1 MLLDRPRRFIV
12 DTSDRIRRAARWL
25 LGPLLAGC
33 SVAPPRP
40 PEAPPARS
48 SGPAPVVTAPSPAP
62 VEEARP
68 GSAGLPPPRPVRS
81 LAELRRQAAERM
93 VAANPDGTYM
103 SKPPPLLLAIPVL
116 EVELRADGSVKRI
129 QVLRKPTQATDTVQL
144 AIDAV
149 QRAAPY
155 GDLRRMPEPWKFTET
170 FLFDDQ
176 RRFKPRTLD

>member
-1 MLLDRPRRFIV
+1 MPPGLPWRFIV

-40 PEAPPARS
+40 PEAPPGRS
-48 SGPAPVVTAPSPAP
+48 QAPAPVVTAPSPAP
-62 VEEARP
+62 VQEAR
-68 GSAGLPPPRPVRS
+68 SAAGLPPPRAVRS
-81 LAELRRQAAERM
+81 LDELRRQAAERM
-93 VAANPDGTYM
+93 VAANPSGTYM
-103 SKPPPLLLAIPVL
+103 TKPPPLLLAIPVL

-155 GDLRRMPEPWKFTET
+155 GDVRRMPEPWKFTET